1 MAMLEQKEI
10 DFIKNHL
17 EDADKLL
24 HSNDPNDLIYA
35 LHDFTVDIL
44 MFTNDVPDEVRF
56 AEQIIDNIVADHDH
70 GRLLTEYSCLFD
82 VSFMHVD
89 GHGSAYQR
97 RSFYKH

>member
-24 HSNDPNDLIYA
+24 HDPNDLIYA

-70 GRLLTEYSCLFD
+70 G
-82 VSFMHVD
+82 
-89 GHGSAYQR
+89 
-97 RSFYKH
+97 

>member
-10 DFIKNHL
+10 DFIKTHL
-17 EDADKLL
+17 EDVDKLL

-70 GRLLTEYSCLFD
+70 G
-82 VSFMHVD
+82 
-89 GHGSAYQR
+89 
-97 RSFYKH
+97 

>member
-1 MAMLEQKEI
+1 MLDLQVILDEQQYFLTTHRSRLTI
-10 DFIKNHL
+10 VQI
-17 EDADKLL
+17 L

-70 GRLLTEYSCLFD
+70 G
-82 VSFMHVD
+82 
-89 GHGSAYQR
+89 
-97 RSFYKH
+97 

>member
-10 DFIKNHL
+10 DFIKTHL
-17 EDADKLL
+17 EDADKPL
-24 HSNDPNDLIYA
+24 HSNDPNDLIYT

-70 GRLLTEYSCLFD
+70 G
-82 VSFMHVD
+82 
-89 GHGSAYQR
+89 
-97 RSFYKH
+97 

>member
-10 DFIKNHL
+10 DFIKTHF

-24 HSNDPNDLIYA
+24 HSNDPNDLIYT

-70 GRLLTEYSCLFD
+70 G
-82 VSFMHVD
+82 
-89 GHGSAYQR
+89 
-97 RSFYKH
+97 

>member
-1 MAMLEQKEI
+1 MVKLV
-10 DFIKNHL
+10 KNHL

-24 HSNDPNDLIYA
+24 HSKDPNDLIYA

-70 GRLLTEYSCLFD
+70 G
-82 VSFMHVD
+82 
-89 GHGSAYQR
+89 
-97 RSFYKH
+97 

>member
-10 DFIKNHL
+10 DFIKTHL

-24 HSNDPNDLIYA
+24 HSNDPNDLIYT

-44 MFTNDVPDEVRF
+44 MFTNDVPDGVRF

-70 GRLLTEYSCLFD
+70 G
-82 VSFMHVD
+82 
-89 GHGSAYQR
+89 
-97 RSFYKH
+97 

>member
-10 DFIKNHL
+10 DFIKTHL

-44 MFTNDVPDEVRF
+44 MFTNDVPDEVSF

-70 GRLLTEYSCLFD
+70 G
-82 VSFMHVD
+82 
-89 GHGSAYQR
+89 
-97 RSFYKH
+97 

>member
-10 DFIKNHL
+10 GFIKTHL

-56 AEQIIDNIVADHDH
+56 TEQIIDNIVADHDH
-70 GRLLTEYSCLFD
+70 G
-82 VSFMHVD
+82 
-89 GHGSAYQR
+89 
-97 RSFYKH
+97 

>member
-10 DFIKNHL
+10 DFIKTLL

-56 AEQIIDNIVADHDH
+56 TEQIIDNIVADHDH
-70 GRLLTEYSCLFD
+70 G
-82 VSFMHVD
+82 
-89 GHGSAYQR
+89 
-97 RSFYKH
+97 